1 MVCSRKICTW
11 IHLQRKKD
19 KKDNT
24 AKRRRN
30 LQGLK
35 FDPSINLR
43 KNKKMKQTIDPKTDS
58 SSNNADTSAIAKVTP
73 IQNKKKIRTET
84 EIKNDFQD
92 TIIQALSS
100 YFLASPGSCISSVD
114 EFNKV
119 RNI

>member
-1 MVCSRKICTW
+1 
-11 IHLQRKKD
+11 
-19 KKDNT
+19 
-24 AKRRRN
+24 
-30 LQGLK
+30 
-35 FDPSINLR
+35 
-43 KNKKMKQTIDPKTDS
+43 MKQTIDPKTDS
-58 SSNNADTSAIAKVTP
+58 PSNNADASAIAKVTS

-100 YFLASPGSCISSVD
+100 YFLASPGSCISSVN